1 MNSAGGPLE
10 EEDRERRL
18 DAILIVATIIVFIV
32 MFAWANWH

>member
-10 EEDRERRL
+10 EEARERRV
-18 DAILIVATIIVFIV
+18 DAILIVVAIIVFIV